1 MYALE
6 SLHYRV
12 TEQLTHRFVHSFC
25 GNVACGRENNTNLP
39 MIYRRCQPG
48 LAGLCSL
55 RGRRMRCRLPSV
67 RRRRQNEIYYRPN
80 RLDRNSERVGA
91 CPKSPSRYR
100 RWSLRLRCRDDSPH
114 HHEPTVVIEL
124 LRIQFRSAR
133 ATDPTPSTR
142 IKTPDRK
149 YLDLLPKSDPLNICR
164 CESLLD

>member
-1 MYALE
+1 MLWRACI
-6 SLHYRV
+6 YRV

-25 GNVACGRENNTNLP
+25 GKVACGRENNTNLP

-55 RGRRMRCRLPSV
+55 RVVYGVDFHHLVGGDKAKSIIARIGLTAIVSGRSLSKIAQPFSSMQSSFTDAATTLPTTMS
-67 RRRRQNEIYYRPN
+67 
-80 RLDRNSERVGA
+80 
-91 CPKSPSRYR
+91 
-100 RWSLRLRCRDDSPH
+100 
-114 HHEPTVVIEL
+114 
-124 LRIQFRSAR
+124 RSAR

-142 IKTPDRK
+142 IKTPDPK

>member
-25 GNVACGRENNTNLP
+25 GNVACGGENNTNLP

-55 RGRRMRCRLPSV
+55 RGRRIRCRLPSP
-67 RRRRQNEIYYRPN
+67 RRRRQSEIYYRPR
-80 RLDRNSERVGA
+80 RLDRNSER
-91 CPKSPSRYR
+91 
-100 RWSLRLRCRDDSPH
+100 WSLSKIVQPFSSMQSSFTDAATTR
-114 HHEPTVVIEL
+114 PTTMS
-124 LRIQFRSAR
+124 QSAR
-133 ATDPTPSTR
+133 ATEPTPFTR
-142 IKTPDRK
+142 IKTPDPE
-149 YLDLLPKSDPLNICR
+149 YPDLLPKSDPLNICR

>member
-25 GNVACGRENNTNLP
+25 GNVACGGENNTNLP

-55 RGRRMRCRLPSV
+55 RGRRIWCRLPSP
-67 RRRRQNEIYYRPN
+67 RRRRQSEIYYRPN
-80 RLDRNSERVGA
+80 RLDRNSERVELVQNRPA
-91 CPKSPSRYR
+91 VFVDAVFVY
-100 RWSLRLRCRDDSPH
+100 RCRDDSPH

-133 ATDPTPSTR
+133 ATDPTPFTR
-142 IKTPDRK
+142 IKTPDPK